1 MKKLRWLAGI
11 LAACALLLAA
21 CVGAAAQSAIA
32 SSSAAVSAAGQK
44 TVLYA
49 EVQSAVGSVLT
60 LSTGTVGT
68 VGADSSAA
76 AGSASAGLVIENFTA
91 DGASLT
97 VVADAGLSVTRQT
110 ETGTAPAAASEIR
123 AGDLVQLVGSGG
135 GDAFVPQS
143 LCILRT
149 DAAAQP
155 APAGGAQN
163 SAS

>member
-76 AGSASAGLVIENFTA
+76 AGLVIENFTA
-91 DGASLT
+91 DGANLT

-123 AGDLVQLVGSGG
+123 AGDLVQMVGSGE